1 MHAMVV
7 NPAERMPRVIHTAQ
21 ALQLVRRAQVDFL
34 LNWTREQ
41 AENAVPSRFADLGP
55 SEDSDKRNWRHMYDG
70 SVLDD

>member
-41 AENAVPSRFADLGP
+41 AENASTSRFQDLGP
-55 SEDSDKRNWRHMYDG
+55 LENSEKRNWRHLYDG